1 MNEAEKTAKMFK
13 KIVEESEEASQFNE
27 LPYWAQYEATEVW
40 GIN

>member
-13 KIVEESEEASQFNE
+13 KIVEESEETSQFDA
-27 LPYWAQYEATEVW
+27 LPYWARYEGTEVW